1 MSFHDAMEVSHE
13 VSSALR
19 LAGDTHNVP
28 AKTFQVII
36 ELTIE
41 GLVPDE
47 KVKRDSTSST
57 NLGELNCC
65 HVAISTL
72 FAEAVRRSHPKSVV
86 ASTLEGLDWPE
97 DRIENAMS
105 KLETHRQ
112 QIRNQLASI
121 GTFPPHIV
129 DIDWKLDYHV
139 KSSSGARTM
148 GAQYLIT
155 LYTEE
160 GGGQRGEV
168 TFACSQSELTQMITK
183 LRQATRVMQKYAASQ
198 S

>member
-1 MSFHDAMEVSHE
+1 MELSQE

-19 LAGDTHNVP
+19 LAGNTKRVP
-28 AKTFQVII
+28 AEKFQEIVELVI
-36 ELTIE
+36 ES
-41 GLVPDE
+41 LVIAE
-47 KVKRDSTSST
+47 KSTEKSSA
-57 NLGELNCC
+57 NSNSLGELNCC
-65 HVAISTL
+65 HVALATL

-86 ASTLEGLDWPE
+86 ATTLEGLDWSE
-97 DRIENAMS
+97 DRIDKAAS
-105 KLETHRQ
+105 KLESHRQ
-112 QIRNQLASI
+112 QIRNQLAAI

-139 KSSSGARTM
+139 KSSSGARTI

-168 TFACSQSELTQMITK
+168 TFTCSQSELTQLLTK
-183 LRQATRVMQKYAASQ
+183 LRQATRVMQKYASSQ
-198 S
+198 A

>member
-1 MSFHDAMEVSHE
+1 MPYQEVMEVSQE
-13 VSSALR
+13 VSAALR
-19 LAGDTHNVP
+19 LVGSTHNVP
-28 AKTFQVII
+28 KKIFEEII

-41 GLVPDE
+41 NLVPGE
-47 KVKRDSTSST
+47 SNKRESSTST

-65 HVAISTL
+65 QVAISTL

-97 DRIENAMS
+97 ERIENAMT
-105 KLETHRQ
+105 KFETHRQ
-112 QIRNQLASI
+112 QIRNQLAAI

-148 GAQYLIT
+148 GPQYLIT

-160 GGGQRGEV
+160 GEGQLGEV
-168 TFACSQSELTQMITK
+168 TFACSQSELTQLITK
-183 LRQATRVMQKYAASQ
+183 LRQATRVMQKYASSQ
-198 S
+198 A